1 MNENQQKF
9 LLQTEDRFGIATRNQ
24 VQITETGQALLDMA
38 KTRQVGSVKT
48 PELIQER
55 FAKDNLSSEQFIKI
69 ATACLKAPN
78 QDAAIARLDFIKEE
92 CKKTGLFSRFS
103 SEKIDDKKL
112 DAVIA
117 AFDSPLPP
125 DRSKKGEELK
135 VAAWYVAK
143 YPDSYEKGVTNKD
156 FISKVDAKIL
166 QENVG
171 PASVSIGHYA
181 TVPQAPSQYSGAAL
195 AGGQNQQPTTVQY
208 DQSMPTTSVQPQY
221 TQLPNQQQAAQG
233 LTKDGVKDRL
243 AAELAKSGVRV
254 ERFVGLTE
262 NEEIV
267 PPSQTPP
274 VNKGGP
280 SAKHR

>member
-1 MNENQQKF
+1 MANKA
-9 LLQTEDRFGIATRNQ
+9 TEDLIKLKFKEEKLSTSQLEKLSRVWEDPKN
-24 VQITETGQALLDMA
+24 
-38 KTRQVGSVKT
+38 T
-48 PELIQER
+48 PEN
-55 FAKDNLSSEQFIKI
+55 A
-69 ATACLKAPN
+69 ATK
-78 QDAAIARLDFIKEE
+78 LDFIKEE

-166 QENVG
+166 QENIG
-171 PASVSIGHYA
+171 PAPVSIGHYA
-181 TVPQAPSQYSGAAL
+181 TVPQAPSQYSSAAL
-195 AGGQNQQPTTVQY
+195 AGGQNQPQPPTVQY
-208 DQSMPTTSVQPQY
+208 DQSMPTTNVQPQY

-233 LTKDGVKDRL
+233 MTKDDVKDRL
-243 AAELAKSGVRV
+243 AVELQKAGVRV
-254 ERFVGLTE
+254 ERFVGLTAE
-262 NEEIV
+262 EEIV
-267 PPSQTPP
+267 PASPPQTPP
-274 VNKGGP
+274 VSKTNTNAQ
-280 SAKHR
+280 SR